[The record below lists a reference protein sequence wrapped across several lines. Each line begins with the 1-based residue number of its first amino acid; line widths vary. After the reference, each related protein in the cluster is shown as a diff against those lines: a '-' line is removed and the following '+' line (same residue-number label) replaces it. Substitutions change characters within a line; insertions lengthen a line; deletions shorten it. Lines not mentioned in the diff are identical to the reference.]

1 MFTIRRRPRDDD
13 VVGPLLIGGAHGQE
27 RGGPMSEHG
36 RPSRR
41 EAAAQEIA
49 EWLAGSGQVV
59 LGAVLVL
66 LLGAFVVGLFWR

>member
-1 MFTIRRRPRDDD
+1 
-13 VVGPLLIGGAHGQE
+13 
-27 RGGPMSEHG
+27 MSEHG

-49 EWLAGSGQVV
+49 EWLSGTGQVV
-59 LGAVLVL
+59 LGAVMVL